1 MPAEV
6 VGGGSENDLCDM
18 TLCSP
23 GAKRNYLD
31 FSEFYAR
38 SLSLMCSDAQYAQVV
53 FGVWKIY
60 LMTVS
65 SAVLVLTNV
74 RHFLPENINLIRTCK
89 STSTLFVRA

>member
-53 FGVWKIY
+53 FGV
-60 LMTVS
+60 
-65 SAVLVLTNV
+65 
-74 RHFLPENINLIRTCK
+74 
-89 STSTLFVRA
+89 